1 MTQSLYRHSTRLI
14 KNENISHSNMLM
26 MQATYHAIYSN
37 SLNQPPTYYIFKLY
51 SVLLLLLLLSAA
63 IRFDSH
69 TASPY
74 F

>member
-1 MTQSLYRHSTRLI
+1 
-14 KNENISHSNMLM
+14 MLM